1 MTHEYHPLDTSDS
14 DFDSDFDEYDK
25 KACNQAKHIV
35 IQEMRDKISY
45 DIWHK
50 PLFFLYTK
58 PEHVSETSAT
68 GLFTRLWSK
77 LRIYA
82 KVKKFAR
89 KCKEMKL
96 L

>member
-50 PLFFLYTK
+50 PLVMPSPKTTRV
-58 PEHVSETSAT
+58 PQVST
-68 GLFTRLWSK
+68 GLFTRLWTK
-77 LRIYA
+77 LRIYT